1 MKRQMMG
8 ALAAVLALGL
18 GACGGS
24 GTPPEGDSNATT
36 GTADNSGKTLTVWI
50 MEGTNPDATTFF
62 DSLETGFAEKTGA
75 SLDVQ
80 MVPWASAKDKFAT
93 AMAGGTGPDV
103 AEVGTTWTPEFA
115 EAGALMDMTE
125 QATDAGLNEGMVESL
140 IEAGTYDGGL
150 YGVPWYAGIRS
161 VLYNKD
167 IFAKAGIEKTPTSW
181 AEFTDAI
188 DKIKASQPDVIPFPV
203 LGASEFATYPF
214 IWGAGGDIA
223 QQEGDGWISTIDS
236 PEARE
241 GLTFLTELK
250 TKHGA
255 STPAADTWNEKDALT
270 AFQQGNVAMVVAGN
284 WTPGTVEENSPEV
297 YEQLGAFPI
306 PSKDGGPA
314 GSFVGGSHL
323 SIFEQSENKDL
334 AWQFVEMM
342 TTGEFASQWGEESGF
357 LPGQVEALDKIL
369 ASGGEL
375 EVPFATQMKE
385 AGRTVPAT
393 PSFAAI
399 QGQKVVPTM
408 MQAILTGKASV
419 DDATATAAQTMNDSF
434 SG

>member
-1 MKRQMMG
+1 MKRQLVTAVAA
-8 ALAAVLALGL
+8 ALSLGL
-18 GACGGS
+18 AACGGAETPAETDG
-24 GTPPEGDSNATT
+24 GT
-36 GTADNSGKTLTVWI
+36 TADNSGKTLTVWI
-50 MEGTNPDATTFF
+50 MEGTNPDATAFF
-62 DSLETGFAEKTGA
+62 EDVEAGFTEETGAN
-75 SLDVQ
+75 LDVQ

-115 EAGALMDMTE
+115 EAGALMDVTE
-125 QATDAGLNEGMVESL
+125 QAAEAGLDDGMVESL
-140 IEAGTYDGGL
+140 INAGTYDGGL

-161 VLYNKD
+161 VLYNKE
-167 IFAKAGIEKTPTSW
+167 IFAEAGIEETPTTW
-181 AEFTDAI
+181 AEFTDVI

-214 IWGAGGDIA
+214 IWGAGGEIA
-223 QQEGDGWISTIDS
+223 EQEGDGWTSTIDS
-236 PEARE
+236 PESRE
-241 GLTFLTELK
+241 GLTYLTDLK
-250 TKHGA
+250 TEHDA

-270 AFQQGNVAMVVAGN
+270 AFQQGDVAMVIAGN
-284 WTPGTVEENSPEV
+284 WTPGTVKQNSPDL

-323 SIFEQSENKDL
+323 SVFEQSENKDL

-342 TTGEFASQWGEESGF
+342 TTGKFASQWGEESGF
-357 LPGQVEALDKIL
+357 LPGQVDALDKIL
-369 ASGGEL
+369 DSGDEL

-385 AGRTVPAT
+385 AGKTVPAT

-419 DDATATAAQTMNDSF
+419 DEATTTAAQTMNDAF